1 MDIEKRL
8 SALGLEL
15 PAPPT
20 PAGNYVGSV
29 RVDNLLF
36 VGGNVGRLNAEPLK
50 YTGKVGG
57 EVTLEQA
64 YEMARRCALNHL
76 AAIKAALGDL
86 DRVERVVKVTG
97 YVNAAPGF
105 NEMPKVINGESDLLV
120 ELWGEQG
127 RHARAAGLSP
137 TDLSVAWSLGASQH
151 FLPHADSQDGER
163 ASGQGTKARGAGLS
177 RPGPDQPS
185 ERSEEVE
192 QILLLVLVE
201 PVELVDHGIGLRR
214 TELAVAIASMG
225 LDRLDEV
232 VRTAVVEEEDALAEA
247 PQR

>member
-1 MDIEKRL
+1 MISQREDVMDIEKRL

-36 VGGNVGRLNAEPLK
+36 VGGNVGRLNAEPLE
-50 YTGKVGG
+50 YTGKVGR

-64 YEMARRCALNHL
+64 NEMARRCALNHL

-127 RHARAAGLSP
+127 RHARAALG
-137 TDLSVAWSLGASQH
+137 VAS
-151 FLPHADSQDGER
+151 
-163 ASGQGTKARGAGLS
+163 LS
-177 RPGPDQPS
+177 RDA
-185 ERSEEVE
+185 
-192 QILLLVLVE
+192 
-201 PVELVDHGIGLRR
+201 PVEI
-214 TELAVAIASMG
+214 
-225 LDRLDEV
+225 EV
-232 VRTAVVEEEDALAEA
+232 IVRVRD
-247 PQR
+247 

>member
-8 SALGLEL
+8 AALGLTL

-36 VGGNVGRLNAEPLK
+36 VGGNVGRLNAEPLR

-105 NEMPKVINGESDLLV
+105 NEMPKVINGESDSLV

-127 RHARAAGLSP
+127 RHARAALGVASLSH
-137 TDLSVAWSLGASQH
+137 DA
-151 FLPHADSQDGER
+151 
-163 ASGQGTKARGAGLS
+163 
-177 RPGPDQPS
+177 
-185 ERSEEVE
+185 
-192 QILLLVLVE
+192 
-201 PVELVDHGIGLRR
+201 PVEI
-214 TELAVAIASMG
+214 
-225 LDRLDEV
+225 EV
-232 VRTAVVEEEDALAEA
+232 IVRIRDDAACA
-247 PQR
+247 FAR